1 MCVYPYL
8 FETLFLILWGNIP
21 RMELLDHV
29 VILFLIFLRNHHAVF
44 QSNFTGVRS
53 QDWMF
58 VNVLSTPKILGP
70 NTYF

>member
-1 MCVYPYL
+1 
-8 FETLFLILWGNIP
+8 
-21 RMELLDHV
+21 MELLDHV

-58 VNVLSTPKILGP
+58 VNVLSTPKILGL
-70 NTYF
+70 NTCF